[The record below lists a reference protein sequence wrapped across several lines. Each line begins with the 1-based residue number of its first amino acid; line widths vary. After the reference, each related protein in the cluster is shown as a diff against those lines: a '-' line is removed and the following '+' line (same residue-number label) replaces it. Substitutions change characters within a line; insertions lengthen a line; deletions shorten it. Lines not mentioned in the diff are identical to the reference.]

1 MTDGDDDD
9 DDEDAETDANGGE
22 AVCERERVVSG
33 LWWRMLLRFRGT
45 RGDGRCDRCSA
56 ISQGKNGNRLS
67 CATHT
72 SRRELHQGDGPRG
85 LSELKVGDSS

>member
-9 DDEDAETDANGGE
+9 DEEDAETDANGGE

-45 RGDGRCDRCSA
+45 RGDGRCDSCSA
-56 ISQGKNGNRLS
+56 ISQGKNEHRLS
-67 CATHT
+67 CATHPGHVPERAPP
-72 SRRELHQGDGPRG
+72 RRW
-85 LSELKVGDSS
+85 SKELK